1 MGKRRGEGERGGLQ
15 LVPGV
20 MTGRVHCWHRDV
32 AEVMA
37 RAGREAQAGPCTATA
52 LGASRPEEVGAGA
65 RGAEAVGLDV
75 TPPPKSPPTRGI
87 ALVRAP

>member
-1 MGKRRGEGERGGLQ
+1 M
-15 LVPGV
+15 PGV
-20 MTGRVHCWHRDV
+20 MTGRAHGRQSDM

-37 RAGREAQAGPCTATA
+37 REGREAQAGPCTATA
-52 LGASRPEEVGAGA
+52 LGASRTEEVGAGA
-65 RGAEAVGLDV
+65 MGAEAVRLDV